1 MIGLLSVFL
10 TNKWVRQI
18 GIYVGI
24 AILLMLGL
32 RWYSNKAYSDGR
44 SEGVKAALS
53 ESITASEIS
62 WRSDINELQQKLAV
76 AHQDALVG
84 AQAARAA
91 SEKTEAIRSKSSQ
104 VISSIP
110 QQVAQLPVE
119 ALSAAITGNDA
130 TVRPEDV
137 TDLKKHLLESQLTN
151 KELFDEVKSLDDS
164 WKEYKRATDSQV
176 AGLNDQ
182 LTATQGQ
189 LHVMTQERD
198 AYKASFESATKKR
211 GCGALKKLIT
221 LGICR

>member
-1 MIGLLSVFL
+1 MYTALVVALLF
-10 TNKWVRQI
+10 
-18 GIYVGI
+18 
-24 AILLMLGL
+24 GL
-32 RWYSNKAYSDGR
+32 RFYTNKAYSDGR

-76 AHQDALVG
+76 AHQDALVS
-84 AQAARAA
+84 AQAAWDA
-91 SEKTEAIRSKSSQ
+91 SEKTEAVLSRSSQ

-110 QQVAQLPVE
+110 QQVAQLPIE

-130 TVRPEDV
+130 TVQPEDV
-137 TDLKKHLLESQLTN
+137 IDLKKHLLESQLTN

-164 WKEYKRATDSQV
+164 WKEYKRATEAQLS
-176 AGLNDQ
+176 GLNDQ

-211 GCGALKKLIT
+211 GCGALKKFIT